1 MNMTSDDDLTL
12 IEDPTIPR
20 GKARLAPAGALRM
33 HPLDIIH
40 LTHEGDPITQLHE
53 ACTWIATEA
62 CTQLDNLEDR
72 YLAEMETIA
81 CVDLIPDTTKLA
93 TALAASVSGRR

>member
-1 MNMTSDDDLTL
+1 MTTTSDDDLTL

-33 HPLDIIH
+33 HPLDIIATDH
-40 LTHEGDPITQLHE
+40 HHHPLTHLQKAID
-53 ACTWIATEA
+53 WILTD
-62 CTQLDNLEDR
+62 THQQLDNLER
-72 YLAEMETIA
+72 QYLEQMETTA

-93 TALAASVSGRR
+93 VALAASVSGRR